1 MKSESKETITHNKMA
16 TMKDWFMDKCKDVNN
31 VLFTLDNIEVNRRL
45 APMLTQ
51 RNIPKFTIP
60 IPNEDSEYTNG
71 MPERGHHGSDGELD
85 RFGNKAR
92 GKQNHWSTDNL
103 AGSLPVS
110 PRFARKEN
118 VSLKAGKRDRS
129 SSFNGTSHTETC
141 KTCPSSPN
149 RSHPTSPSA
158 YSKSCRTCPTSPC
171 HGAYIDINR
180 DHIKHTNVDPMSTAA
195 MTLEHFK
202 AQTTY
207 GFETLREMPHT
218 RRKESLY
225 FIQDGMDAKGNNKSA
240 LSRSYSVKTRTRT
253 PSPKHHEHPSPHSG
267 SASGGNSPTDCM
279 EPPHLF
285 VPIQR
290 RKSSKRRNVHS
301 MVAPLGVVLPDQCGD
316 PIPGIYIILPFLF
329 PFSA

>member
-1 MKSESKETITHNKMA
+1 MKTDNREIVTHDKMA
-16 TMKDWFMDKCKDVNN
+16 TVKDWFMDKCKDVNN

-60 IPNEDSEYTNG
+60 IPNEDSEYANG
-71 MPERGHHGSDGELD
+71 MPERGHHGSDGQLD
-85 RFGNKAR
+85 KLSKS
-92 GKQNHWSTDNL
+92 GKNHWKTEQLPTSM
-103 AGSLPVS
+103 PVS
-110 PRFARKEN
+110 PSMQRN
-118 VSLKAGKRDRS
+118 GNMSLKAGKRDRS
-129 SSFNGTSHTETC
+129 SSFHGNPSKVGFNATGQSSHAQSC
-141 KTCPSSPN
+141 RTCPTSPSS
-149 RSHPTSPSA
+149 SHPTSPSA
-158 YSKSCRTCPTSPC
+158 FSKSCRTCPTSPC
-171 HGAYIDINR
+171 KSAAHLDTNIV
-180 DHIKHTNVDPMSTAA
+180 KHTNVDPMSIAA
-195 MTLEHFK
+195 MTLDHFK

-207 GFETLREMPHT
+207 GFETLKEMPHT

-225 FIQDGMDAKGNNKSA
+225 FIQDGLDSAGHNKSG
-240 LSRSYSVKTRTRT
+240 LSRSYSVKARTRT

-316 PIPGIYIILPFLF
+316 PIPGI
-329 PFSA
+329 